1 MVKDFK
7 GNIDIMI
14 KQRGN
19 LSKKVE
25 NTQENQMKTLKLK
38 NTVAEMKTSPEGITV
53 EGKRYERTVNLKV
66 SQ

>member
-53 EGKRYERTVNLKV
+53 EGKSMRGL
-66 SQ
+66 